1 MSDNDFDYLANYV
14 PNRLYIN
21 PVPPK
26 GTFASIAGESE
37 ELIGEVNVTSRCKL
51 AVTSFFVKE
60 KGDLESFK
68 ISKMRW
74 TKRDGW
80 QPDSQVHVN
89 SFQLGQI
96 TQFLSLIS
104 HLDLSETKKA
114 KLDLQQLDIAA
125 LGTLLKTEK
134 GASIVKELAESPE
147 LHQDIY
153 ALASKRAALA
163 EFEQKLGSDA
173 SEREWQDYFEA
184 NPWVF
189 GHGLNYVF
197 LDKVGPK
204 LETVTTGSAFDRGGK
219 RIDALMRTRA
229 EISQYVLIEIKRDAT
244 KLLRRDEYRSG
255 CFTASNELSAAVTQT
270 HKTVFEFTRDR
281 FHDLLKDEAGSRTGE
296 EAYAVEP
303 RSFVVIGNLAEL
315 RDNNDKIACFEL
327 YRRKLA
333 SPEIVTFDE
342 LFQRARCIVD
352 NLSSKVEPTAKPQ
365 PATAF
370 DPDLDDDVPF

>member
-21 PVPPK
+21 PAPPK
-26 GTFASIAGESE
+26 GTFASIAGESD
-37 ELIGEVNVTSRCKL
+37 ELIGEVHITSRCKL
-51 AVTSFFVKE
+51 AVTSFFVKD
-60 KGDLESFK
+60 KGDFGSFK

-89 SFQLGQI
+89 HFQLGQI
-96 TQFLSLIS
+96 NHFLSLIS
-104 HLDLSETKKA
+104 HLDLSEAQKA
-114 KLDLQQLDIAA
+114 KLDLGQVDITA
-125 LGTLLKTEK
+125 LGALLGTDK
-134 GASIVKELAESPE
+134 GASIVKQLADSPE

-153 ALASKRAALA
+153 ALASKRSALA
-163 EFEQKLGSDA
+163 EFERKLGTDA

-189 GHGLNYVF
+189 GHGLHHVF
-197 LDKVGPK
+197 LDKVGQK
-204 LETVTTGSAFDRGGK
+204 LETVTTGSAFDHGGK

-244 KLLRRDEYRSG
+244 KLLGREYRSG
-255 CFTASNELSAAVTQT
+255 CWAASDEISGAVTQT
-270 HKTVFEFTRDR
+270 QKTVFEFTQHR
-281 FHDLLKDEAGSRTGE
+281 FHDLLSDENGNHTGE
-296 EAYAVEP
+296 AAYAVEP
-303 RSFVVIGNLAEL
+303 RSFVVIGNLSQL
-315 RDNNDKIACFEL
+315 HGNNDKIACFEL
-327 YRRKLA
+327 YRRKLV

-342 LFQRARCIVD
+342 LLQRARCIVE
-352 NLSSKVEPTAKPQ
+352 NLSSKVAPTTPPQREP
-365 PATAF
+365 AF